1 MEDEKRN
8 EMNSEELTFESA
20 MAQLK
25 KIVSDLDNGDAPL
38 DKSLELFEKAVGLVK
53 FCNEKLD
60 TAEQKVKMLTGNGV
74 DNNG

>member
-1 MEDEKRN
+1 MEN
-8 EMNSEELTFESA
+8 EIKNSELTFEEA
-20 MAQLK
+20 MIQLR
-25 KIVSDLDNGDAPL
+25 KIVADLESGDAPL

-60 TAEQKVKMLTGNGV
+60 TAEQKVKMLTENG